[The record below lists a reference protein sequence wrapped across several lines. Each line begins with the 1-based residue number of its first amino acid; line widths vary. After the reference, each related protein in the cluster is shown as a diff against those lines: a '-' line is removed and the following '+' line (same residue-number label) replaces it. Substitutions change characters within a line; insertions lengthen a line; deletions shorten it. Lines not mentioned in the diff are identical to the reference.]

1 MEVPQKPKNRPTIWS
16 SNATLD
22 IYQKKQ
28 NTNSKSYLYLNV
40 LRSTIYN
47 GQDMK
52 ATQMPINRWIDKEGM
67 GYNNGILST
76 HKKNEILHLQ
86 WHGQA

>member
-28 NTNSKSYLYLNV
+28 NTNSKSYLYFNV
-40 LRSTIYN
+40 RSSTIYN
-47 GQDMK
+47 GQAMK

-67 GYNNGILST
+67 GYNSGICNDMDRLR
-76 HKKNEILHLQ
+76 EYY
-86 WHGQA
+86 A